1 MAGLVETLLRKKAG
15 PKEDKWVED
24 RLGKAAEF
32 CYVPAD
38 LGVEV
43 KAPAVDEQE
52 DEEDQEET
60 EGGFKP
66 TKVERRKGALTEDEL
81 MEIWSDAGN
90 QGAIG
95 IHRFENPD
103 DEEEEG
109 SEEEGE
115 DEMEDVEMGENGAL
129 KVEGGKGATTG
140 TAAKPV
146 GLAPLPLNVIL
157 KFMGTGTTGTME

>member
-38 LGVEV
+38 FDVEV

-52 DEEDQEET
+52 DEEDQKEV

-66 TKVERRKGALTEDEL
+66 TKVERRKGVLTEDEL
-81 MEIWSDAGN
+81 LEIWSDAGN

-103 DEEEEG
+103 DDEEG
-109 SEEEGE
+109 SEEEEE
-115 DEMEDVEMGENGAL
+115 DEMEDVEMGESGTL
-129 KVEGGKGATTG
+129 KMEGGKDATTG
-140 TAAKPV
+140 AAAKPV
-146 GLAPLPLNVIL
+146 GLAPLPLHVIL
-157 KFMGTGTTGTME
+157 KFMGTGTTE